1 MFAQHVTIDTLG
13 LPAYTCPS
21 HVSEETTMRLRLI
34 GLLVTLALS
43 LLVAP
48 LAAEAQPAGK
58 VYRIGCLAE
67 RTELPEPSL
76 GEAMRSLGYE
86 DHKLFFEC
94 RNAETREQLSA
105 LAAELVTRQ
114 VDLILTFGTPAAQ
127 AAKQA
132 TTTIP
137 IVFNLA
143 ADPVQSG
150 LVASFARPGGNL
162 TGIARG
168 VYEDKLLEILKEAIP
183 GIRRVACPCPRDLPF
198 GARIGDAARRL
209 GLEILAIAVSGP
221 KDIDHFFV
229 AARRAGAD
237 AMLVPNVAWFSQH
250 LPRFGALAAQSQ
262 LPAIGFRRDF
272 AESGGLLSYAR
283 LQGDTFP
290 RLAVL
295 VDKILQGSKPADLPV
310 EQPMR
315 FELVINLKTAQ
326 ALGITIPP
334 TLLFQATEILR
345 EAER

>member
-1 MFAQHVTIDTLG
+1 MFAQHVTIGTLG

-132 TTTIP
+132 TMTIP

-198 GARIGDAARRL
+198 GARIGDAAPRL
-209 GLEILAIAVSGP
+209 GLEILAI
-221 KDIDHFFV
+221 
-229 AARRAGAD
+229 
-237 AMLVPNVAWFSQH
+237 VAWFSQH